1 MTDRLSGTVE
11 FFNNVKG
18 WGVISAENESFF
30 CHHSQIT
37 DGKFFPEGKPR
48 KFRTLKAGMK
58 VSFIPGEIR
67 EGKDDY
73 YMKTANKV
81 EINESD

>member
-1 MTDRLSGTVE
+1 MTKLTGTVE
-11 FFNNVKG
+11 FFNNAKG
-18 WGVISAENESFF
+18 WGVISADNESFF

-37 DGKFFPEGKPR
+37 DERFFPEGKPK

-67 EGKDDY
+67 AGNDNY
-73 YMKTANKV
+73 YMRTAKQV
-81 EINESD
+81 EISQND